1 MDDVKIYKSCKWC
14 GTQLSRVVWN
24 TVFCSQSCTQGCTE
38 HKQQTA
44 PQEPLPVYL
53 DRVAGN
59 CLKGKRHPND
69 KHSSNSLLEPIHSKL
84 SEIKELLNL
93 RNQHILNT

>member
-24 TVFCSQSCTQGCTE
+24 SVFCSQSCTQGCTE

-53 DRVAGN
+53 DRVAGE
-59 CLKGKRHPND
+59 CLKGKHHPN
-69 KHSSNSLLEPIHSKL
+69 KGHEQNKLLESIYTKL
-84 SEIKELLNL
+84 SELKELYNL
-93 RNQHILNT
+93 RKNQILYI